1 MLASHPYITQE
12 VTSSPDDVVKPEE
25 YVQNGKPSS
34 VPRWAPDSSIL
45 TGDVQEFR
53 YTRALQSAF
62 LGGGIDQLKD
72 LDGKG
77 ASIAQELLT
86 VADHLY
92 AGWVPASAANVFVVN
107 HDTERVSYSLSLS
120 LSSF

>member
-1 MLASHPYITQE
+1 MSFI
-12 VTSSPDDVVKPEE
+12 
-25 YVQNGKPSS
+25 
-34 VPRWAPDSSIL
+34 

-77 ASIAQELLT
+77 TSFASETAHLT
-86 VADHLY
+86 DRL

-107 HDTERVSYSLSLS
+107 HDTERVS
-120 LSSF
+120 